1 MEHTFERRPW
11 LVPVVLALLTI
22 VLLKPVIIPS
32 GPNQALD
39 SNDLPAQF
47 YPLYTYVHQT
57 LQSGDL
63 PLWNPHQFI
72 GHPVA
77 GNPQIAL
84 FYPATW
90 LTWLIGVERGLNL
103 SLAFHTWFA
112 AWGMAR
118 LARRFGSSYVGALL
132 AGIIYAMS
140 GFAGAR
146 YFAGHYT
153 LLIVFAWIPWI
164 MTAYRYALD
173 RGTWRSTLPGIAALG
188 LAILAGH
195 PPMLVYLGLCLVAL
209 WAWHIAQ
216 ADDALRAGWEA
227 GRLLISMVIGG
238 AILGAALILPAAE
251 LTGLSS
257 RGGNANDLAFINSF
271 ALPPAQVI
279 GLALPNFFGNP
290 KTGPSSYP
298 YWGADFFQEFAAYA
312 GLFPLLAIPLAFRL
326 QQRRRESWFFIGLAA
341 LGLILSIGVEGALL
355 PILVRWVPGFGLF
368 RSPGRSLY
376 FTMFGMAG
384 LTALL
389 ITALQVST
397 PDERREILRPAI
409 RLWLPVALAITFIGA
424 LFFAGWYASASHVE
438 PMPIRA
444 FAISSSLAEAGLILL
459 GVWVVL
465 WLWASPDPK
474 ALRWA
479 ALATVALVTLDAW
492 HVAIPILSV
501 GEVREPSSWA
511 GARATIPTGA
521 DSRLIG
527 SGGSENLASVTGH
540 LNVQG
545 YDPLVI
551 ETYRKLQALG
561 DPNDPT
567 SPVNTLLGVKYMM
580 TTKPYDKPNFELIGI
595 TDNNFYYRRKD
606 AFPRAWIA
614 KNVVVEPNDDVVRE
628 RIASGKENLQ
638 DTVFV
643 ERPLD
648 RPSKGGTAAITDYR
662 PNDVTIKTGG
672 DGGPLILS
680 DQYYPGWRVTVD
692 GQPAE
697 IIRADTAFRAVCVP
711 SGEHT
716 VRFEYRPISLYVG
729 LAISAI
735 GWVTLLLMALIRSR
749 R

>member
-11 LVPVVLALLTI
+11 LLPVVLALLTVI
-22 VLLKPVIIPS
+22 LLKPVIVPP
-32 GPNQALD
+32 GPDQALD

-47 YPLYTYVHQT
+47 YPFYTFVRQS
-57 LQSGDL
+57 LQAGEL

-72 GHPVA
+72 GYPVA
-77 GNPQIAL
+77 GNPQIGL

-90 LTWLIGVERGLNL
+90 LTWLVGVARGLNL
-103 SLAFHTWFA
+103 SLAFHTWLA

-118 LARRFGSSYVGALL
+118 LIRRFGSSYVGALL
-132 AGIIYAMS
+132 TGIIYAMS

-153 LLIVFAWIPWI
+153 LLLVFAWIPWV
-164 MTAYRYALD
+164 MVAYLYALD
-173 RGTWRSTLPGIAALG
+173 RCTWRATLPGIAALG

-209 WAWHIAQ
+209 WLWYVAQTDDLRRAAWDAGERLIVIA
-216 ADDALRAGWEA
+216 
-227 GRLLISMVIGG
+227 IGG

-257 RGGNANDLAFINSF
+257 RGGNTNDLAFINSF

-312 GLFPLLAIPLAFRL
+312 GLLPLLAIPLAFRL
-326 QQRRRESWFFIGLAA
+326 PRRRESWFFIGLAA
-341 LGLILSIGVEGALL
+341 LGLILSIGMDGALL
-355 PILVRWVPGFGLF
+355 PILTRWVPGFSLF

-389 ITALQVST
+389 ITALQAST
-397 PDERREILRPAI
+397 SDERHDLLRPAI
-409 RLWLPVALAITFIGA
+409 RLWIPIGLAIAFIGA
-424 LFFAGWYASASHVE
+424 LIFAGWYASASHVE
-438 PMPIRA
+438 PMPVRA
-444 FAISSSLAEAGLILL
+444 FAISNALAEAGLFLL

-465 WLWASPDPK
+465 WLWVSPDPK

-479 ALATVALVTLDAW
+479 ALATVVLVTLDAW
-492 HVAIPILSV
+492 HVAIPIISV
-501 GEVREPSSWA
+501 GEVREPTSWA
-511 GARATIPTGA
+511 GARTTIPIGA

-527 SGGSENLASVTGH
+527 PGGSENLASVTGH

-561 DPNDPT
+561 DPSDPT
-567 SPVNTLLGVKYMM
+567 SPVNTLLGVRYIM

-606 AFPRAWIA
+606 AFPRVWIA
-614 KNVVVEPNDDVVRE
+614 KNIVVEPNDDAVRE
-628 RIASGKENLQ
+628 RIASGKDNLQ
-638 DTVFV
+638 DAVFV
-643 ERPLD
+643 DRPVD
-648 RPSKGGTAAITDYR
+648 CPSKGGTAAITDYR
-662 PNDVTIKTGG
+662 PDSVTIKTSG
-672 DGGPLILS
+672 DGGLLALS
-680 DQYYPGWRVTVD
+680 DQFYPGWQATVD
-692 GQPAE
+692 GQPAT
-697 IIRADTAFRAVCVP
+697 IVRTDTTFRGVCVP
-711 SGEHT
+711 GGDHT
-716 VRFEYRPISLYVG
+716 VRYEYRPIMLYGGVSVSVAG
-729 LAISAI
+729 WLVVLVLIS
-735 GWVTLLLMALIRSR
+735 IRR